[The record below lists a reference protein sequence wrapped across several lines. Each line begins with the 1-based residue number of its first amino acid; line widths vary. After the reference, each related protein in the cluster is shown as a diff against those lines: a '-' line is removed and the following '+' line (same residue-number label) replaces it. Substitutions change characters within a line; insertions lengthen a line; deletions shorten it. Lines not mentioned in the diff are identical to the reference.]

1 MAKNKG
7 RQLWVG
13 FDLGGTKMLATVYD
27 SKFRLLGKER
37 RRTRGYEGAEQGVA
51 RIVETIQA
59 ALVKAEISAADLS
72 GIGVGS
78 PGPLDPDAGVLL
90 DLPNLGWKKVPLK
103 ASLEKTFGC
112 SVRVANDVDAG
123 TYGEYCFGAGKGARC
138 VLGVFPGTGVGGGCV
153 YEGNI
158 LNGRGISALEIG
170 HCRVLPDGR
179 RCGCGNRGCLETVAS
194 RLAIS
199 SNAAAAAYRG
209 EAPHLLA
216 ATGMDLSRMRSGAI
230 AESIKQGDVAIEQ
243 IVRDAAR
250 WLGLGISYVVN
261 LLVPDV
267 VVLGGGLVAAMPE
280 IYRAEVTAAA
290 MEYAMPP
297 FRKSFRVTIAELGD
311 YATAMGAAAWARQR
325 IEPAANR
332 NE

>member
-1 MAKNKG
+1 MAKDKKQ
-7 RQLWVG
+7 QLWVG
-13 FDLGGTKMLATVYD
+13 FDLGGTKMLAAVYD
-27 SKFRLLGKER
+27 AKFRLLGKER
-37 RRTRGYEGAEQGVA
+37 KRTRGYEGADEGLA
-51 RIVETIQA
+51 RIVETIRA
-59 ALVKAEISAADLS
+59 ALVKADVVPEDLT

-90 DLPNLGWKKVPLK
+90 DLPNLGWRNVPLK

-112 SVRVANDVDAG
+112 PVTIANDVDAG

-158 LNGRGISALEIG
+158 LTGRGISALELG

-216 ATGMDLSRMRSGAI
+216 AVGMDLSRMRSGAI

-243 IVRDAAR
+243 IVRDAAQ

-261 LLVPDV
+261 LLVPEI
-267 VVLGGGLVAAMPE
+267 VVLGGGLVDAMPD
-280 IYRAEVTAAA
+280 IYREEVTAAA
-290 MEYAMPP
+290 TRYAMPP
-297 FRKSFRVTIAELGD
+297 FRKSFRVAIAELGD
-311 YATAMGAAAWARQR
+311 FATAIGAAAWARHR
-325 IEPAANR
+325 AKLDTDPE
-332 NE
+332 